1 MIYHSIQPPNTI
13 ASVRTPMSQSL
24 LRRRLLLIASA
35 LVLSCFAL
43 SPPARAV
50 SPAPDG
56 GYPGENTAEGDFALN
71 SLSSVTTGGENTAIG
86 WSALF
91 NDTGGNDNTASGAFA
106 LATNSTGLDNTA
118 TGFGALDSNT
128 SASSNTATGFEALF
142 NNNPNNSSGGYSLTA
157 TGAFALFRNTTGSR
171 TARSRNKGTRSRNRK
186 RLSLS

>member
-35 LVLSCFAL
+35 LVLSCFAR
-43 SPPARAV
+43 SPSARAV

-71 SLSSVTTGGENTAIG
+71 SLSSLTTGSENTAIG

-91 NDTGGNDNTASGAFA
+91 NDTGGNDNTATGFSALLSNQTGSDNTASGAFA

-128 SASSNTATGFEALF
+128 SASNNTATGFEALF
-142 NNNPNNSSGGYSLTA
+142 NNNPNNSSSGYSLAA
-157 TGAFALFRNTTGSR
+157 T
-171 TARSRNKGTRSRNRK
+171 
-186 RLSLS
+186 